1 MILSLLLSV
10 GAHAV
15 VPDSTAAVAAAADAA
30 AADAAAV
37 STPPRRYDIRDFF
50 QNPRRSGFRLSDHGK
65 MIGFMEPAQIDGHPA
80 RQNIFVQELKGS
92 EPVGQARRITAES
105 QRDIAEYFWKGDDT
119 VIYAKDVNGDEN
131 YHVIA
136 VNVSTGEATD
146 LTPLEGVRA
155 GVQDDLPD
163 DPDHVLVVH
172 NGRNPEVFDVYKVN
186 VRTGRSTLA
195 AQNPGDVLGW
205 STDHEGR
212 VRLATALSGVDSELR
227 YRDKETEPFRSLI
240 RTDFRTE
247 VSPLFFHAD
256 NQRFYALSNR
266 GRDTQAL
273 VLIDPSTPDQE
284 ERVFEL
290 PRHDLM
296 GAGFSRLRKV
306 LTSADYHTDKPGH
319 HFFDPLS
326 EKIHEAIARQ
336 LPGYEVAW
344 QDITRDERK
353 FIVAS
358 YSDRTPGARY
368 LYDADSNTLH
378 KLADINTALPEAD
391 MAPMQP
397 IQFTARDG
405 MTIHGYLTLPL
416 GRPAR
421 NLPVVVN
428 PHGGPWARDYW
439 GFNPEAQFLANRGY
453 AVLQINF
460 RSSTG
465 YGRRFWEAGFG
476 QWGLA
481 MQDDITDGVQW
492 LIDQK
497 IADPKRIGIYGASY
511 GGYATLAGIVK
522 TPDLYAAAVDYV
534 GVSNLLTFMNTIPP
548 YWKPFLVKMQAMVG
562 DPVKDKAR
570 LEANSPAL
578 HADRI
583 VTPLFIAQG
592 AHDPRVNKAES
603 DQMVA
608 ALKARGVEVEY
619 MVKDNEGHG
628 FHNDENK
635 FEFYEHMER
644 FLAQH
649 LKP

>member
-15 VPDSTAAVAAAADAA
+15 VPDSTAADAA

>member
-1 MILSLLLSV
+1 MLLSLLLSI

-15 VPDSTAAVAAAADAA
+15 VPASPAALAA
-30 AADAAAV
+30 
-37 STPPRRYDIRDFF
+37 PPRHYDIRDFF
-50 QNPRRSGFRLSDHGK
+50 QSPKRSGFRLSDHGR
-65 MIGFMEPAQIDGHPA
+65 MIGFMEPVQIDGQPA
-80 RQNIFVQELKGS
+80 RQNIFVQELSGS
-92 EPVGQARRITAES
+92 EPVGQARRITSES
-105 QRDIAEYFWKGDDT
+105 QRDISQYFWKGDDT

-136 VNVSTGEATD
+136 VNVATGKVID
-146 LTPLEGVRA
+146 LTPLDGVRA
-155 GVQDDLPD
+155 GIQDDLPD
-163 DPDHVLVVH
+163 DPEHVLVVH
-172 NGRNPEVFDVYKVN
+172 NGRDPEVFDVYKVN
-186 VRTGRSTLA
+186 VQTGISTLA

-205 STDHEGR
+205 STDHDGH

-227 YRDKETEPFRSLI
+227 YRDTDSEPFHSLV

-273 VLIDPSTPDQE
+273 VLIDPRSPDQE
-284 ERVFEL
+284 ELIYEL
-290 PRHDLM
+290 PHHDLM

-306 LTSADYHTDKPGH
+306 LTSADFHTDKPGH
-319 HFFDPLS
+319 HFFDPVS
-326 EKIHEAIARQ
+326 EKIHAAIARQ

-344 QDITRDERK
+344 QDITRDEKK

-358 YSDRTPGARY
+358 YSDRTPGSRY

-378 KLADINTALPEAD
+378 KLADINTALPEED

-405 MTIHGYLTLPL
+405 LTLHGYLTLPL
-416 GRPAR
+416 GRPAQ

-497 IADPKRIGIYGASY
+497 IADPKRVGIYGASY

-548 YWKPFLVKMQAMVG
+548 YWKPFLVKMHAMVG
-562 DPVKDKAR
+562 DPVKDKAT

-603 DQMVA
+603 DQMVQ

-649 LKP
+649 LKS

>member
-1 MILSLLLSV
+1 MLLSLLLSV

-15 VPDSTAAVAAAADAA
+15 VPASPAALAA
-30 AADAAAV
+30 
-37 STPPRRYDIRDFF
+37 PPRQYDIRDFF
-50 QNPRRSGFRLSDHGK
+50 QNPKRSGFRLSDQGR
-65 MIGFMEPAQIDGHPA
+65 MIGFMEPAQINGQPA
-80 RQNIFVQELKGS
+80 RQNIFVQELSGS
-92 EPVGQARRITAES
+92 EPVGQARRITSES
-105 QRDIAEYFWKGDDT
+105 QRDISQYFWKGDDT

-136 VNVSTGEATD
+136 VNVATGKVTD
-146 LTPLEGVRA
+146 LTPLDGVRA
-155 GVQDDLPD
+155 GIQDDLPD
-163 DPDHVLVVH
+163 DPEHVLVVH
-172 NGRNPEVFDVYKVN
+172 NGRDPEVFDVYKVN
-186 VRTGRSTLA
+186 VQTGTSTLA

-205 STDHEGR
+205 STDHDGR

-227 YRDKETEPFRSLI
+227 YRDTESESFRSLV

-247 VSPLFFHAD
+247 VTPLFFHAD

-273 VLIDPSTPDQE
+273 VLIDPRSPDQE
-284 ERVFEL
+284 ELIYEL
-290 PRHDLM
+290 PHHDLM

-306 LTSADYHTDKPGH
+306 LTSADFHTDKPGH
-319 HFFDPLS
+319 HFFDPVS
-326 EKIHEAIARQ
+326 EKIHAAIARQ

-344 QDITRDERK
+344 QDATRDEKK

-358 YSDRTPGARY
+358 YSDRTPGSRY

-378 KLADINTALPEAD
+378 KLADINTALPEQD

-405 MTIHGYLTLPL
+405 LTLHGYLTLPL
-416 GRPAR
+416 GRPAH

-460 RSSTG
+460 RSSAG

-476 QWGLA
+476 QWGQA

-492 LIDQK
+492 LIEQK
-497 IADPKRIGIYGASY
+497 IADPKRVGIYGASY
-511 GGYATLAGIVK
+511 GGYATLTGIVK

-548 YWKPFLVKMQAMVG
+548 YWKPFLVKMHAMVG
-562 DPVKDKAR
+562 DPVKDKAK

-603 DQMVA
+603 DQMVQ

>member
-1 MILSLLLSV
+1 MLLSLLLSV

-15 VPDSTAAVAAAADAA
+15 VPASPAALAAQ
-30 AADAAAV
+30 
-37 STPPRRYDIRDFF
+37 PRQYDIRDFF
-50 QNPRRSGFRLSDHGK
+50 QNPKRSGFRLSDQGR
-65 MIGFMEPAQIDGHPA
+65 MIGFMEPAQINGQPA
-80 RQNIFVQELKGS
+80 RQNIFVQELSGS
-92 EPVGQARRITAES
+92 EPVGQARRITSES
-105 QRDIAEYFWKGDDT
+105 QRDISQYFWKGDDT

-136 VNVSTGEATD
+136 VNVATGKVTD
-146 LTPLEGVRA
+146 LTPLDGVRA
-155 GVQDDLPD
+155 GIQDDLPD
-163 DPDHVLVVH
+163 DPEHVLVVH
-172 NGRNPEVFDVYKVN
+172 NGRDPEVFDVYKVN
-186 VRTGRSTLA
+186 VQTGTSTLA

-227 YRDKETEPFRSLI
+227 YRDTESEPFRSLV

-247 VSPLFFHAD
+247 VTPLFFHAD

-273 VLIDPSTPDQE
+273 VLIDPRSPDQE
-284 ERVFEL
+284 ELIYEL
-290 PRHDLM
+290 PHHDLM

-306 LTSADYHTDKPGH
+306 LTSADFHTDKPGH
-319 HFFDPLS
+319 HFFDPVS
-326 EKIHEAIARQ
+326 EKIHAAIARQ
-336 LPGYEVAW
+336 LPGYELAW
-344 QDITRDERK
+344 QDATRDEKK

-397 IQFTARDG
+397 IQFKARDG
-405 MTIHGYLTLPL
+405 LTLHGYLTLPL
-416 GRPAR
+416 GRPAE

-476 QWGLA
+476 QWGQA
-481 MQDDITDGVQW
+481 MQDDITDGVHW
-492 LIDQK
+492 LIEQK
-497 IADPKRIGIYGASY
+497 IADPKRVGIYGASY
-511 GGYATLAGIVK
+511 GGYATLTGIVK

-548 YWKPFLVKMQAMVG
+548 YWKPFLVKMHAMVG
-562 DPVKDKAR
+562 DPVKDKAK

-603 DQMVA
+603 DQMVQ

>member
-1 MILSLLLSV
+1 MSAQAI
-10 GAHAV
+10 
-15 VPDSTAAVAAAADAA
+15 VPDTAAVTE
-30 AADAAAV
+30 AV
-37 STPPRRYDIRDFF
+37 PRHYDIRDFF
-50 QNPRRSGFRLSDHGK
+50 QNPKRSGFRLSDHGRL
-65 MIGFMEPAQIDGHPA
+65 IGFMEPAQIDGQPA
-80 RQNIFVQELKGS
+80 RQNIFVQALKGS
-92 EPVGQARRITAES
+92 EPVGEPRRITSES
-105 QRDIAEYFWKGDDT
+105 QRDIAQYFWKGDDT
-119 VIYAKDVNGDEN
+119 VLYAKDVNGDEN

-136 VNVSTGEATD
+136 VNVSTGKVTD
-146 LTPLEGVRA
+146 LTPLAGVRA
-155 GVQDDLPD
+155 DVQDDLPD
-163 DPDHVLVVH
+163 DPDHVLIAH
-172 NGRNPEVFDVYKVN
+172 NGRNPEVFDIYKVN
-186 VRTGRSTLA
+186 VHTGHSTLA

-205 STDHEGR
+205 STDHQGQ
-212 VRLATALSGVDSELR
+212 VRLATASVGVDTELR
-227 YRDKETEPFRSLI
+227 YRASADEPFRSLI

-256 NQRFYALSNR
+256 NRRFYALSNR

-273 VLIDPSTPDQE
+273 VLIDPDTPDLE
-284 ERVFEL
+284 ERIYEL
-290 PRHDLM
+290 PEHDLM

-306 LTSADYHTDKPGH
+306 LTSADFHTDKPGH
-319 HFFDPLS
+319 HFFDPVS
-326 EKIHEAIARQ
+326 AKIHEAIARQ
-336 LPGYEVAW
+336 LPGYEVTW
-344 QDITRDERK
+344 QDITRDEKK

-358 YSDRTPGARY
+358 YNDRTSGSRY

-378 KLADINTALPEAD
+378 KLADINTALPESD

-397 IQFTARDG
+397 IQFKARDG
-405 MTIHGYLTLPL
+405 LTIHGYLTLPQ
-416 GRPAR
+416 GRPAQ
-421 NLPVVVN
+421 NLPVVIN

-439 GFNPEAQFLANRGY
+439 GFNPEVQFLANRGY

-481 MQDDITDGVQW
+481 MQDDITDGVHW

-497 IADPKRIGIYGASY
+497 IADPKRVAIYGASY

-522 TPDLYAAAVDYV
+522 TPQLYAAAVDYV

-548 YWKPFLVKMQAMVG
+548 YWKPFLLKMHAMVG

-578 HADRI
+578 HADKI

-603 DQMVA
+603 DQMVQ
-608 ALKARGVEVEY
+608 ALQERGVQVQY

-628 FHNDENK
+628 FLNDENK
-635 FEFYEHMER
+635 FEFYEQMEQ

-649 LKP
+649 LKPSLP

>member
-15 VPDSTAAVAAAADAA
+15 VPDSTAADAA

-37 STPPRRYDIRDFF
+37 SAPPRRYDIRDFF

-65 MIGFMEPAQIDGHPA
+65 MIGFMEPAPIDGHPA

-136 VNVSTGEATD
+136 VNVSTGKATD

-273 VLIDPSTPDQE
+273 VLIDPRAPDQE
-284 ERVFEL
+284 ELVFEL

-319 HFFDPLS
+319 HFFDPVS

>member
-1 MILSLLLSV
+1 MIPSLLLSV

-15 VPDSTAAVAAAADAA
+15 VPDST

-195 AQNPGDVLGW
+195 ARNPGDVLGW

-273 VLIDPSTPDQE
+273 VLIDPRTPDQE

-319 HFFDPLS
+319 HFFDPVS

>member
-15 VPDSTAAVAAAADAA
+15 VPDSTAADAA

-603 DQMVA
+603 DQIVA

>member
-15 VPDSTAAVAAAADAA
+15 VPDSTAADAAAADAA
-30 AADAAAV
+30 TADAAAV

-273 VLIDPSTPDQE
+273 VLIDPRAPDQE
-284 ERVFEL
+284 ELVFEL

-319 HFFDPLS
+319 HFFDPVS

>member
-1 MILSLLLSV
+1 MLLSLLLSV

-15 VPDSTAAVAAAADAA
+15 VPASPAALAA
-30 AADAAAV
+30 
-37 STPPRRYDIRDFF
+37 PPRQYDIRDFF
-50 QNPRRSGFRLSDHGK
+50 QNPKRSGFRLSDQGR
-65 MIGFMEPAQIDGHPA
+65 MIGFMEPAQINGQPE
-80 RQNIFVQELKGS
+80 RQNIFVQELSGS
-92 EPVGQARRITAES
+92 EPVGQARRITSES
-105 QRDIAEYFWKGDDT
+105 QRDISQYFWKGDDT

-136 VNVSTGEATD
+136 VNVATGKVTD
-146 LTPLEGVRA
+146 LTPLDGVRA
-155 GVQDDLPD
+155 GIQDDLPD
-163 DPDHVLVVH
+163 DPEHVLVVH
-172 NGRNPEVFDVYKVN
+172 NGRDPEVFDVYKVN
-186 VRTGRSTLA
+186 VQTGTSTLA

-205 STDHEGR
+205 STDHKGR

-227 YRDKETEPFRSLI
+227 YRDTESEPFRSLV

-247 VSPLFFHAD
+247 VTPLFFHAD

-273 VLIDPSTPDQE
+273 VLIDPRSPDQE
-284 ERVFEL
+284 ELIYEL
-290 PRHDLM
+290 PHHDLM

-306 LTSADYHTDKPGH
+306 LTSADFHTDKPGH
-319 HFFDPLS
+319 HFFDPVS
-326 EKIHEAIARQ
+326 EKIHAAIARQ
-336 LPGYEVAW
+336 LPGYELAW
-344 QDITRDERK
+344 QDATRDEKK

-397 IQFTARDG
+397 IQFKARDG
-405 MTIHGYLTLPL
+405 LTLHGYLTLPL
-416 GRPAR
+416 GRPAE

-476 QWGLA
+476 QWGQA
-481 MQDDITDGVQW
+481 MQDDITDGVHW
-492 LIDQK
+492 LIEQK
-497 IADPKRIGIYGASY
+497 IADPKRVGIYGASY
-511 GGYATLAGIVK
+511 GGYATLTGIVK

-548 YWKPFLVKMQAMVG
+548 YWKPFLVKMYAMVG
-562 DPVKDKAR
+562 DPVKDKAK

-603 DQMVA
+603 DQMVQ

>member
-1 MILSLLLSV
+1 MLLSLLLSV

-15 VPDSTAAVAAAADAA
+15 VPASPAALAA
-30 AADAAAV
+30 
-37 STPPRRYDIRDFF
+37 PPRQYDIRDFF
-50 QNPRRSGFRLSDHGK
+50 QNPKRSGFRLSDQGR
-65 MIGFMEPAQIDGHPA
+65 MIGFMEPAQINGQPE
-80 RQNIFVQELKGS
+80 RQNIFVQELSGS
-92 EPVGQARRITAES
+92 EPVGQARRITSES
-105 QRDIAEYFWKGDDT
+105 QRDISQYFWKGDDT

-136 VNVSTGEATD
+136 VNVATGKVTD
-146 LTPLEGVRA
+146 LTPLDGVRA
-155 GVQDDLPD
+155 GIQDDLPD
-163 DPDHVLVVH
+163 DPEHVLVVH
-172 NGRNPEVFDVYKVN
+172 NGRDPEVFDVYKVN
-186 VRTGRSTLA
+186 VQTGTSTLA

-205 STDHEGR
+205 STDHKGR

-227 YRDKETEPFRSLI
+227 YRDTESEPFRSLV

-247 VSPLFFHAD
+247 VTPLFFHAD

-273 VLIDPSTPDQE
+273 VLIDPRSPDQE
-284 ERVFEL
+284 ELIYEL
-290 PRHDLM
+290 PHHDLM

-306 LTSADYHTDKPGH
+306 LTSADFHTDKPGH
-319 HFFDPLS
+319 HFFDPVS
-326 EKIHEAIARQ
+326 EKIHAAIARQ
-336 LPGYEVAW
+336 LPGYELAW
-344 QDITRDERK
+344 QDATRDEKK

-397 IQFTARDG
+397 IQFKARDG
-405 MTIHGYLTLPL
+405 LTLHGYLTLPL
-416 GRPAR
+416 GRPAE

-476 QWGLA
+476 QWGQA
-481 MQDDITDGVQW
+481 MQDDITDGVHW
-492 LIDQK
+492 LIEQK
-497 IADPKRIGIYGASY
+497 IADPKRVGIYGASY
-511 GGYATLAGIVK
+511 GGYATLTGIVK

-548 YWKPFLVKMQAMVG
+548 YWKPFLVKMHAMVG
-562 DPVKDKAR
+562 DPVKDKAK

-603 DQMVA
+603 DQMVQ

>member
-15 VPDSTAAVAAAADAA
+15 VPDSTAADAA

-344 QDITRDERK
+344 QDITRNERK

-603 DQMVA
+603 DQIVA

>member
-15 VPDSTAAVAAAADAA
+15 VPDSTAADAAAADAA

-37 STPPRRYDIRDFF
+37 STPPRQYDIRDFF

-92 EPVGQARRITAES
+92 EPDGQARRITAES

-273 VLIDPSTPDQE
+273 VLIDPRTPDQE

-319 HFFDPLS
+319 HFFDPVS
-326 EKIHEAIARQ
+326 KKIYEAIARQ

>member
-15 VPDSTAAVAAAADAA
+15 VPHSTAADAA

-136 VNVSTGEATD
+136 VNVSTGKATD

-273 VLIDPSTPDQE
+273 VLIDPRTPDHE
-284 ERVFEL
+284 ELVFEL

-326 EKIHEAIARQ
+326 EKTHEAIARQ

-344 QDITRDERK
+344 QDITRDEKK

-358 YSDRTPGARY
+358 YSDRTPGSRY

>member
-1 MILSLLLSV
+1 MLLSLLLSV

-15 VPDSTAAVAAAADAA
+15 VPASPAALAAQ
-30 AADAAAV
+30 
-37 STPPRRYDIRDFF
+37 PRQYDIRDFF
-50 QNPRRSGFRLSDHGK
+50 QNPKRSGFRLSDQGR
-65 MIGFMEPAQIDGHPA
+65 MIGFMEPAQINGQPE
-80 RQNIFVQELKGS
+80 RQNIFVQELSGS
-92 EPVGQARRITAES
+92 EPVGQARRITSES
-105 QRDIAEYFWKGDDT
+105 QRDISQYFWKGDDT

-136 VNVSTGEATD
+136 VNVATGKVTD
-146 LTPLEGVRA
+146 LTPLDGVRA
-155 GVQDDLPD
+155 GIQDDLPD
-163 DPDHVLVVH
+163 DPEHVLVVH
-172 NGRNPEVFDVYKVN
+172 NGRDPEVFDVYKVN
-186 VRTGRSTLA
+186 VQTGTSTLA

-227 YRDKETEPFRSLI
+227 YRDTESEPFRSLV

-247 VSPLFFHAD
+247 VTPLFFHAD

-273 VLIDPSTPDQE
+273 VLIDPRSPDQE
-284 ERVFEL
+284 ELIYEL
-290 PRHDLM
+290 PHHDLM

-306 LTSADYHTDKPGH
+306 LTSADFHTDKPGH
-319 HFFDPLS
+319 HFFDPVS
-326 EKIHEAIARQ
+326 EKIHAAIARQ
-336 LPGYEVAW
+336 LPGYELAW
-344 QDITRDERK
+344 QDATRDEKK

-397 IQFTARDG
+397 IQFKARDG
-405 MTIHGYLTLPL
+405 LTLHGYLTLPL
-416 GRPAR
+416 GRPAE

-476 QWGLA
+476 QWGQA
-481 MQDDITDGVQW
+481 MQDDITDGVHW
-492 LIDQK
+492 LIEQK
-497 IADPKRIGIYGASY
+497 IADPKRVGIYGASY
-511 GGYATLAGIVK
+511 GGYATLTGIVK

-548 YWKPFLVKMQAMVG
+548 YWKPFLVKMHAMVG
-562 DPVKDKAR
+562 DPVKDKAK

-603 DQMVA
+603 DQMVQ

>member
-15 VPDSTAAVAAAADAA
+15 VPDSTAADAA

-273 VLIDPSTPDQE
+273 VLIDPSTPDQA

-603 DQMVA
+603 DQIVA

>member
-1 MILSLLLSV
+1 MLLSLLLSV

-15 VPDSTAAVAAAADAA
+15 VPASPAALAA
-30 AADAAAV
+30 
-37 STPPRRYDIRDFF
+37 PPRQYDIRDFF
-50 QNPRRSGFRLSDHGK
+50 QNPKRSGFRLSDHGR
-65 MIGFMEPAQIDGHPA
+65 MIGFMEPAQINGQPA
-80 RQNIFVQELKGS
+80 RQNIFVQELSGS
-92 EPVGQARRITAES
+92 EPVGQARRITSES
-105 QRDIAEYFWKGDDT
+105 QRDISQYFWKGDDT

-136 VNVSTGEATD
+136 VNVATGKVTD
-146 LTPLEGVRA
+146 LTPLDGVRA
-155 GVQDDLPD
+155 GIQDDLPD
-163 DPDHVLVVH
+163 DPEHVLVVH
-172 NGRNPEVFDVYKVN
+172 NGRDPEVFDVYKVN
-186 VRTGRSTLA
+186 VQTGTSTLA

-205 STDHEGR
+205 STDHDGR
-212 VRLATALSGVDSELR
+212 VRLASALSGVDSELR
-227 YRDKETEPFRSLI
+227 YRDTESEPFRSLV

-247 VSPLFFHAD
+247 VTPLFFHAD

-273 VLIDPSTPDQE
+273 VLIDPRNPDQE
-284 ERVFEL
+284 ELIYEL
-290 PRHDLM
+290 PHHDLM

-306 LTSADYHTDKPGH
+306 LTSADFHTDKPGH
-319 HFFDPLS
+319 HFFDPVS
-326 EKIHEAIARQ
+326 EKIHAAIARQ

-344 QDITRDERK
+344 QDATRDEKK

-358 YSDRTPGARY
+358 YSDRTPGSRY

-405 MTIHGYLTLPL
+405 LTLHGYLTLPL
-416 GRPAR
+416 GRPAHH
-421 NLPVVVN
+421 LPVVVN

-476 QWGLA
+476 QWGQA

-492 LIDQK
+492 LIEQK
-497 IADPKRIGIYGASY
+497 IADPKRVGIYGASY
-511 GGYATLAGIVK
+511 GGYATLTGIVK

-548 YWKPFLVKMQAMVG
+548 YWKPFLVKMHAMVG
-562 DPVKDKAR
+562 DPVKDKAK

-603 DQMVA
+603 DQMVQ
-608 ALKARGVEVEY
+608 ALRARGVEVEY